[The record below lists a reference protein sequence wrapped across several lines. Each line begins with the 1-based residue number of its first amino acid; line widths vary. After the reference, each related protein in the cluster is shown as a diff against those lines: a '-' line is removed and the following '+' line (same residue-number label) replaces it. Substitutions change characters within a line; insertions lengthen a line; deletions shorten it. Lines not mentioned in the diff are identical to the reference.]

1 MDQYIKKS
9 DVINL
14 IKERLSDLNAIKK
27 DATIPEERI
36 TLNKM
41 INQCKDFL
49 SDIENI

>member
-27 DATIPEERI
+27 DTIIPEERI
-36 TLNKM
+36 RLNKM
-41 INQCKDFL
+41 IKWCNNFLIDF
-49 SDIENI
+49 ENS

>member
-14 IKERLSDLNAIKK
+14 IKEKLSDLNAIKK
-27 DATIPEERI
+27 DALIPEERI

-41 INQCKDFL
+41 IGQCNDFL
-49 SDIENI
+49 NDVENI